1 MNIFKTINE
10 LGKKAKDAS
19 IKIRVLQKEKKMAA
33 YQCLEKNIEKNAEQ
47 ILSANKLDIENA
59 FANDLSKPLIN
70 RLKVS
75 EESIA
80 GIIKSIS
87 EIKDQPDPIGT
98 VLENWEQPNG
108 LKFSKISVP
117 LGVLGVIY
125 ESRPNV
131 TVDAS
136 CLALKSNNALI
147 LRGGSD
153 SYHTSKQL
161 VNIITESFIEANLPE
176 NIIQMIPTTDREA
189 VDHLLEMKD
198 YVNVIIPRGG
208 KSLIKKINEK
218 SKIPV
223 IKHLEGLCHVY
234 VDKEADIEI
243 AKNIIF
249 NSKLRRPEICGAT
262 ETLLINE
269 EIDDLSIKHVLQSL
283 ASQDC
288 VIRGDNKIQNIFPNA
303 EKANDEDWST
313 EYLDKILSVKMV
325 RNIEDATKHINK
337 YSSGHTESC
346 LTDTSS
352 TIEYFFQQ
360 CDSAIL
366 LHNASTQFADGGE
379 FGFGAEIGI
388 STDKLHVRG
397 PVGAQHLT
405 TFKYLVS
412 GDNQIRPK

>member
-1 MNIFKTINE
+1 MSILETINE

-19 IKIRVLQKEKKMAA
+19 IKIRVLHKEKKKVA
-33 YQCLEKNIEKNAEQ
+33 YEHLEKNIKDKASI

-59 FANDLSKPLIN
+59 ISNNLSKPLIN
-70 RLKVS
+70 RLKVTD
-75 EESIA
+75 ESIS
-80 GIIKSIS
+80 GIIKSITQ
-87 EIKDQPDPIGT
+87 IKNQPDPIGII
-98 VLENWEQPNG
+98 LENWEQPNG

-161 VNIITESFIEANLPE
+161 VNIITESFKETGLP
-176 NIIQMIPTTDREA
+176 NDIIQMIPTTDREA
-189 VDHLLEMKD
+189 VDHLLAMNN

-234 VDKEADIEI
+234 VDKEANLEI
-243 AKNIIF
+243 AKNVIL
-249 NSKLRRPEICGAT
+249 NSKLRRPEICGAA
-262 ETLLINE
+262 ETLLIDAALKDKVLE
-269 EIDDLSIKHVLQSL
+269 LIQPIYKAGCTIKGDDFIRSL
-283 ASQDC
+283 
-288 VIRGDNKIQNIFPNA
+288 NNNF
-303 EKANDEDWST
+303 EKAKDEDWST
-313 EYLDKILSVKMV
+313 EYLDKIISCKIVNGV
-325 RNIEDATKHINK
+325 EGAIDHINR
-337 YSSGHTESC
+337 YSSNHTESII
-346 LTDTSS
+346 TENEQTFSNFYNN
-352 TIEYFFQQ
+352 I
-360 CDSAIL
+360 DSAIIL
-366 LHNASTQFADGGE
+366 KNASTQFADGGE

-397 PVGAQHLT
+397 PVGAKHLT
-405 TFKYLVS
+405 TFKYIVH
-412 GDNQIRPK
+412 GNGQTRP

>member
-1 MNIFKTINE
+1 MNILETINN

-19 IKIRVLQKEKKMAA
+19 IKIRVLEKEKKMMA
-33 YQCLEKNIEKNAEQ
+33 YKFLENNIEKGADL
-47 ILSANKLDIENA
+47 ILRSNKLDIENA
-59 FANDLSKPLIN
+59 IKNDLSKPLIN
-70 RLKVS
+70 RLKVT
-75 EESIA
+75 EESIS
-80 GIIKSIS
+80 GIIKSIT
-87 EIKDQPDPIGT
+87 EIKNQPDPIGR

-153 SYHTSKQL
+153 SYHTSRQL
-161 VNIITESFIEANLPE
+161 VNIITDSFKEANLPD
-176 NIIQMIPTTDREA
+176 NIIQMIPTADREA
-189 VDHLLEMKD
+189 VDHLLAMKD

-234 VDKEADIEI
+234 VDREANLEI

-249 NSKLRRPEICGAT
+249 NSKLRRPEICGAA
-262 ETLLINE
+262 ETLLIDSSLKDKALE
-269 EIDDLSIKHVLQSL
+269 LIEPIYKSGCIIKGDDFIATL
-283 ASQDC
+283 
-288 VIRGDNKIQNIFPNA
+288 DNNF

-313 EYLDKILSVKMV
+313 EYLDKIISVKIV
-325 RNIEDATKHINK
+325 DGVFGATDHINR
-337 YSSGHTESC
+337 YSSNHTESII
-346 LTDTSS
+346 TENEQTFMNFYNN
-352 TIEYFFQQ
+352 I
-360 CDSAIL
+360 DSAIIL
-366 LHNASTQFADGGE
+366 KNASTQFADGGE

-397 PVGAQHLT
+397 PVGAKHLT
-405 TFKYLVS
+405 TFKYIVHGS
-412 GDNQIRPK
+412 GQSRP

>member
-1 MNIFKTINE
+1 MYIFT
-10 LGKKAKDAS
+10 D
-19 IKIRVLQKEKKMAA
+19 
-33 YQCLEKNIEKNAEQ
+33 
-47 ILSANKLDIENA
+47 
-59 FANDLSKPLIN
+59 
-70 RLKVS
+70 
-75 EESIA
+75 
-80 GIIKSIS
+80 GIT
-87 EIKDQPDPIGT
+87 EIKNQPDPIGS

-161 VNIITESFIEANLPE
+161 VNIITESFMEANLPE

-249 NSKLRRPEICGAT
+249 NSKLRRPEICGAA
-262 ETLLINE
+262 ETLLI
-269 EIDDLSIKHVLQSL
+269 DSSL
-283 ASQDC
+283 KEKALELIEPIYKAGC
-288 VIRGDNKIQNIFPNA
+288 VIRGDDFITSLDKNF
-303 EKANDEDWST
+303 ESANDEDWST
-313 EYLDKILSVKMV
+313 EYLDKIISIDGIEIYKPDPKVYQMV
-325 RNIEDATKHINK
+325 LDQFNCKIEEVLFISSNGWDIAGASKFGFTTLWVNRNLIPKDRLTFMPNK
-337 YSSGHTESC
+337 ITNN
-346 LTDTSS
+346 LS
-352 TIEYFFQQ
+352 TIPN
-360 CDSAIL
+360 IL
-366 LHNASTQFADGGE
+366 KELNE
-379 FGFGAEIGI
+379 
-388 STDKLHVRG
+388 
-397 PVGAQHLT
+397 
-405 TFKYLVS
+405 
-412 GDNQIRPK
+412 

>member
-1 MNIFKTINE
+1 MNILEIINE
-10 LGKKAKDAS
+10 LGRKAKDAS
-19 IKIRVLQKEKKMAA
+19 IKIRVLEKEKKMAA
-33 YQCLEKNIEKNAEQ
+33 YQCLEKNIQKNTDL

-59 FANDLSKPLIN
+59 ITNNLSKPLIN
-70 RLKVS
+70 RLKVN
-75 EESIA
+75 EQAIE
-80 GIIKSIS
+80 GIIKSIT
-87 EIKDQPDPIGT
+87 EIKNQPDPIGT
-98 VLENWEQPNG
+98 ILENWEQPNG

-153 SYHTSKQL
+153 SYHTSKEL
-161 VNIITESFIEANLPE
+161 VNIITDSFKDAELPE

-189 VDHLLEMKD
+189 VDHLLAMKD

-208 KSLIKKINEK
+208 GSLIKKINEK

-249 NSKLRRPEICGAT
+249 NSKLRRPEICGAA
-262 ETLLINE
+262 ETLLIDSSLKDKAFELIEPIYKAGCKIKGDDFIVTLDNSF
-269 EIDDLSIKHVLQSL
+269 EI
-283 ASQDC
+283 
-288 VIRGDNKIQNIFPNA
+288 
-303 EKANDEDWST
+303 ANDEDWST
-313 EYLDKILSVKMV
+313 EYLDKIISVKIV
-325 RNIEDATKHINK
+325 DGVGGATDHINR
-337 YSSGHTESC
+337 YSSNHTESII
-346 LTDTSS
+346 TENEQTFMNFYNN
-352 TIEYFFQQ
+352 I
-360 CDSAIL
+360 DSAIIL
-366 LHNASTQFADGGE
+366 KNASTQFADGGE

-397 PVGAQHLT
+397 PVGAKHLT
-405 TFKYLVS
+405 TFKYIVH
-412 GDNQIRPK
+412 GNGQARP

>member
-1 MNIFKTINE
+1 MNILETING

-19 IKIRVLQKEKKMAA
+19 IKIRVLHKEKKMVA
-33 YQCLEKNIEKNAEQ
+33 YKCLEKNIEKNADL
-47 ILSANKLDIENA
+47 ILSSNRLDIENA
-59 FANDLSKPLIN
+59 ITNDLSKPLIN
-70 RLKVS
+70 RLKVT
-75 EESIA
+75 EESIS
-80 GIIKSIS
+80 GIIKSIT
-87 EIKDQPDPIGT
+87 EIKNQPDPIGR

-161 VNIITESFIEANLPE
+161 VNIIKESFIEANLPE

-189 VDHLLEMKD
+189 VDHLLAMKD

-249 NSKLRRPEICGAT
+249 NSKLRRPEICGAA
-262 ETLLINE
+262 ETLLI
-269 EIDDLSIKHVLQSL
+269 DSSIKDKALELIEPIYKSG
-283 ASQDC
+283 C
-288 VIRGDNKIQNIFPNA
+288 VIKGDDFIVTLDNNF
-303 EKANDEDWST
+303 ERANDEDWST
-313 EYLDKILSVKMV
+313 EYLDKIISVKIV
-325 RNIEDATKHINK
+325 DGVVGATDHINR
-337 YSSGHTESC
+337 YSSNHTESII
-346 LTDTSS
+346 TENEKTFMNFYNN
-352 TIEYFFQQ
+352 I
-360 CDSAIL
+360 DSAIIL
-366 LHNASTQFADGGE
+366 KNASTQFADGGE

-397 PVGAQHLT
+397 PVGAKHLT
-405 TFKYLVS
+405 TFKYIVHGS
-412 GDNQIRPK
+412 GQSRP

>member
-1 MNIFKTINE
+1 MSILETINE

-19 IKIRVLQKEKKMAA
+19 IKIRVLHKEKKKAA
-33 YQCLEKNIEKNAEQ
+33 YEHLEKNIKDKASI

-59 FANDLSKPLIN
+59 ISNNLSKPLIN
-70 RLKVS
+70 RLKVTD
-75 EESIA
+75 ESIS
-80 GIIKSIS
+80 GIIKSIT
-87 EIKDQPDPIGT
+87 EIKNQPDPIGII
-98 VLENWEQPNG
+98 LENWEQPNG

-161 VNIITESFIEANLPE
+161 VNIITESFKEAGLP
-176 NIIQMIPTTDREA
+176 NDIIQMIPTTDREA
-189 VDHLLEMKD
+189 VDHLLAMNN

-234 VDKEADIEI
+234 VDKEANLEI
-243 AKNIIF
+243 AKNVIL
-249 NSKLRRPEICGAT
+249 NSKLRRPEICGAA
-262 ETLLINE
+262 ETLLIDAALKDKVLE
-269 EIDDLSIKHVLQSL
+269 LIQPIYKAGCTIKGDDFIRSL
-283 ASQDC
+283 
-288 VIRGDNKIQNIFPNA
+288 NNNF
-303 EKANDEDWST
+303 EKAKDEDWST
-313 EYLDKILSVKMV
+313 EYLDKIISCKIVNGV
-325 RNIEDATKHINK
+325 EGAIDHINR
-337 YSSGHTESC
+337 YSSNHTESII
-346 LTDTSS
+346 TENEQTFSNFYNN
-352 TIEYFFQQ
+352 I
-360 CDSAIL
+360 DSAIIL
-366 LHNASTQFADGGE
+366 KNASTQFADGGE

-397 PVGAQHLT
+397 PVGAKHLT
-405 TFKYLVS
+405 TFKYIVH
-412 GDNQIRPK
+412 GNGQARP

>member
-1 MNIFKTINE
+1 MNILETIND
-10 LGKKAKDAS
+10 LGKKAKAAS
-19 IKIRVLQKEKKMAA
+19 VKIRVLKSEEKNIA
-33 YQCLEKNIEKNAEQ
+33 YEYLEKNIKDKIDV
-47 ILSANKLDIENA
+47 ILNANKLDIDNA
-59 FANDLSKPLIN
+59 IKNNLSKPLIN

-75 EESIA
+75 DDSIS

-87 EIKDQPDPIGT
+87 EIKNQPDPIGKI
-98 VLENWEQPNG
+98 LENWEQPNG

-131 TVDAS
+131 TIDAS

-153 SYHTSKQL
+153 SFHTSSEL
-161 VNIITESFIEANLPE
+161 VNIIIESFENANLPQ

-189 VDHLLEMKD
+189 VDHLLEMNN

-234 VDKEADIEI
+234 VDKDANIEI
-243 AKNIIF
+243 AKKIIF
-249 NSKLRRPEICGAT
+249 NSKLRRPEICGAA
-262 ETLLINE
+262 ETLLIDS
-269 EIDDLSIKHVLQSL
+269 EIKDMAHELIQPLYEAGCK
-283 ASQDC
+283 
-288 VIRGDNKIQNIFPNA
+288 IRGDNYIESLNNNFDLA
-303 EKANDEDWST
+303 TEEDWST
-313 EYLDKILSVKMV
+313 EYLDKIISIKVVDGVKGA
-325 RNIEDATKHINK
+325 IDHINNF
-337 YSSGHTESC
+337 SSNHTESII
-346 LTDTSS
+346 TENEQTFSKFYNN
-352 TIEYFFQQ
+352 I
-360 CDSAIL
+360 DSAIIIK
-366 LHNASTQFADGGE
+366 NASTQFADGGE

-397 PVGAQHLT
+397 PVGAKHLT
-405 TFKYLVS
+405 TFKYIVHGS
-412 GDNQIRPK
+412 GQSRS

>member
-1 MNIFKTINE
+1 MNILETINE

-19 IKIRVLQKEKKMAA
+19 IKIRVLEKEKKMMA
-33 YQCLEKNIEKNAEQ
+33 YKFLENNIEKGADL
-47 ILSANKLDIENA
+47 ILSSNKLDIENA
-59 FANDLSKPLIN
+59 IKNDLSKPLIN
-70 RLKVS
+70 RLKVT
-75 EESIA
+75 EESISA
-80 GIIKSIS
+80 IIKSIT
-87 EIKDQPDPIGT
+87 EIKNQPDPIGR

-161 VNIITESFIEANLPE
+161 VNLITQSFIDANLPE

-189 VDHLLEMKD
+189 VDHLLAMKD

-249 NSKLRRPEICGAT
+249 NSKLRRPEICGAA
-262 ETLLINE
+262 ETLLI
-269 EIDDLSIKHVLQSL
+269 DSSL
-283 ASQDC
+283 KDKALELIEPIYNSGC
-288 VIRGDNKIQNIFPNA
+288 VIKGDDFIVTLDNNF

-313 EYLDKILSVKMV
+313 EYLDKIISVKIV
-325 RNIEDATKHINK
+325 DGVFGATDHINR
-337 YSSGHTESC
+337 YSSNHTESII
-346 LTDTSS
+346 TENEQTFMNFYNN
-352 TIEYFFQQ
+352 I
-360 CDSAIL
+360 DSAIIL
-366 LHNASTQFADGGE
+366 KNASTQFADGGE

-397 PVGAQHLT
+397 PVGAKHLT
-405 TFKYLVS
+405 TFKYIVHGS
-412 GDNQIRPK
+412 GQSRP

>member
-1 MNIFKTINE
+1 MNISETINE

-19 IKIRVLQKEKKMAA
+19 IKIRVLQKENKKAA
-33 YQCLEKNIEKNAEQ
+33 YECLEKNIEKQAST
-47 ILSANKLDIENA
+47 ILNANKLDIESAVTKN
-59 FANDLSKPLIN
+59 LSKPLIN
-70 RLKVS
+70 RLKVT
-75 EESIA
+75 EESIL
-80 GIIKSIS
+80 GIIKSIT
-87 EIKDQPDPIGT
+87 EIKNQLDPIGT
-98 VLENWEQPNG
+98 ILESWEQPNG

-161 VNIITESFIEANLPE
+161 VNIITDSFKEADLPD
-176 NIIQMIPTTDREA
+176 NIIQMIPTADREA
-189 VDHLLEMKD
+189 VDHLLAMND

-208 KSLIKKINEK
+208 KSLIKKINEI

-234 VDKEADIEI
+234 VDREANLEI

-249 NSKLRRPEICGAT
+249 NSKLRRPEICGAA
-262 ETLLINE
+262 ETLLIDSSLKDKALE
-269 EIDDLSIKHVLQSL
+269 LIEPIHKEGCAIKGDDFIMSL
-283 ASQDC
+283 
-288 VIRGDNKIQNIFPNA
+288 NKNFD
-303 EKANDEDWST
+303 KANDDDWST
-313 EYLDKILSVKMV
+313 EYLDKIISVKIV
-325 RNIEDATKHINK
+325 EGVSGAIDHINR
-337 YSSGHTESC
+337 YSSNHTESII
-346 LTDTSS
+346 TENEQTFMNFYNN
-352 TIEYFFQQ
+352 I
-360 CDSAIL
+360 DSAIIL
-366 LHNASTQFADGGE
+366 KNASTQFADGGE

-397 PVGAQHLT
+397 PVGAKHLT
-405 TFKYLVS
+405 TFKYIVH
-412 GDNQIRPK
+412 GNGQARP

>member
-1 MNIFKTINE
+1 MNILETIKE
-10 LGKKAKDAS
+10 LSKKAKEAS
-19 IKIRVLQKEKKMAA
+19 IKIRVLQKEKKIVA
-33 YQCLEKNIEKNAEQ
+33 YQCLKKNIEKNKDL
-47 ILSANKLDIENA
+47 ILSSNKLDIQNA
-59 FANDLSKPLIN
+59 IKNDLPKPLIN
-70 RLKVS
+70 RLKFT
-75 EESIA
+75 EESIVS
-80 GIIKSIS
+80 IIKSIT
-87 EIKDQPDPIGT
+87 EIKNQTDPIGT
-98 VLENWEQPNG
+98 VLEDWEQPNG
-108 LKFSKISVP
+108 LKFSKISIP

-161 VNIITESFIEANLPE
+161 VDIITESFQEANLPK

-189 VDHLLEMKD
+189 VDHLLAMKD

-249 NSKLRRPEICGAT
+249 NSKLRRPEICGAA
-262 ETLLINE
+262 ETLLIDSSLKE
-269 EIDDLSIKHVLQSL
+269 KALELIEPIYKAGCIIKGDDFIVTLNNNFE
-283 ASQDC
+283 
-288 VIRGDNKIQNIFPNA
+288 R
-303 EKANDEDWST
+303 ANDEDWST
-313 EYLDKILSVKMV
+313 EYLDKIISVKIV
-325 RNIEDATKHINK
+325 DGVIGATEHINR
-337 YSSGHTESC
+337 YSSNHTESII
-346 LTDTSS
+346 TENDQTFVNFYNN
-352 TIEYFFQQ
+352 I
-360 CDSAIL
+360 DSAIIL
-366 LHNASTQFADGGE
+366 KNASTQFADGGE

-388 STDKLHVRG
+388 STDKIHVRG
-397 PVGAQHLT
+397 PVGTKHLT
-405 TFKYLVS
+405 TFKYVVN
-412 GDNQIRPK
+412 GNGQERP

>member
-1 MNIFKTINE
+1 MSILETINE

-19 IKIRVLQKEKKMAA
+19 IKIRVLEKEKKKVA
-33 YQCLEKNIEKNAEQ
+33 YELLEKNIKDKASI
-47 ILSANKLDIENA
+47 ILSSNKLDIENA
-59 FANDLSKPLIN
+59 ISNNLSKPLIN
-70 RLKVS
+70 RLKVTD
-75 EESIA
+75 ESIS
-80 GIIKSIS
+80 GIIKSIT
-87 EIKDQPDPIGT
+87 EIKNQPDPIGT
-98 VLENWEQPNG
+98 ILENWEQPNG

-153 SYHTSKQL
+153 SYHTSKEL
-161 VNIITESFIEANLPE
+161 VNIITDSFKDAELPE

-189 VDHLLEMKD
+189 VDHLLAMKD

-208 KSLIKKINEK
+208 GSLIKKINEK

-249 NSKLRRPEICGAT
+249 NSKLRRPEICGAA
-262 ETLLINE
+262 ETLLIDSSLKDKAFELIEPIYKAGCKIKGDDFIVTLDNSF
-269 EIDDLSIKHVLQSL
+269 EI
-283 ASQDC
+283 
-288 VIRGDNKIQNIFPNA
+288 
-303 EKANDEDWST
+303 ANDEDWST
-313 EYLDKILSVKMV
+313 EYLDKIISVKIV
-325 RNIEDATKHINK
+325 DGVGGATDHINR
-337 YSSGHTESC
+337 YSSNHTESII
-346 LTDTSS
+346 TENEQTFMNFYNN
-352 TIEYFFQQ
+352 I
-360 CDSAIL
+360 DSAIIL
-366 LHNASTQFADGGE
+366 KNASTQFADGGE

-397 PVGAQHLT
+397 PVGAKHLT
-405 TFKYLVS
+405 TFKYIVH
-412 GDNQIRPK
+412 GNGQARP

>member
-19 IKIRVLQKEKKMAA
+19 IKIRVLQQEKKMAA

-98 VLENWEQPNG
+98 VLEKWEQPNG

-161 VNIITESFIEANLPE
+161 VNIITESFMEANLPE

-249 NSKLRRPEICGAT
+249 NSKLRRPEICGAA
-262 ETLLINE
+262 ETLLI
-269 EIDDLSIKHVLQSL
+269 DSSL
-283 ASQDC
+283 KEKALELIEPIYKVGC
-288 VIRGDNKIQNIFPNA
+288 VIRGDDFITSLDKNF
-303 EKANDEDWST
+303 ESANDEDWST
-313 EYLDKILSVKMV
+313 EYLDKIISVKIVDGVMG
-325 RNIEDATKHINK
+325 ATDHINR
-337 YSSGHTESC
+337 YSSNHTESII
-346 LTDTSS
+346 TENEETFMNFYNN
-352 TIEYFFQQ
+352 I
-360 CDSAIL
+360 DSAIIL
-366 LHNASTQFADGGE
+366 KNASTQFADGGE

-397 PVGAQHLT
+397 PVGAKHLT
-405 TFKYLVS
+405 TFKYIVH
-412 GDNQIRPK
+412 GNGQARP